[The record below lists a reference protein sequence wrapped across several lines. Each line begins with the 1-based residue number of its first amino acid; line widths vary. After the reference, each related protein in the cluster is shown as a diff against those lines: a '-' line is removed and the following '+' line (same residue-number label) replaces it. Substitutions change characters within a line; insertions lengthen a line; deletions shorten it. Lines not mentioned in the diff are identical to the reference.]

1 VNTVIDEQLPLRLA
15 TSYPRRFTAMI
26 KWDSRAKV
34 WQAFIPELSFLSV
47 CGATRDHVIES
58 AKKAARS
65 FIDRAA
71 TGGPPIP
78 PDSYREILEVEVEV
92 PLKGSLT

>member
-1 VNTVIDEQLPLRLA
+1 VNAVIDERLPLRLA
-15 TSYPRRFTAMI
+15 TSYPRRFIAVI
-26 KWDSRAKV
+26 KWDSRANV
-34 WQAFIPELSFLSV
+34 RLALIPELVLLSV
-47 CGATRDHVIES
+47 CGATRAQVIES

-71 TGGPPIP
+71 TDGPPIP
-78 PDSYREILEVEVEV
+78 PDSYHEIPEVEVEV

>member
-1 VNTVIDEQLPLRLA
+1 VNAVTDEQLPLRLA
-15 TSYPRRFTAMI
+15 TSYPQRFITVI
-26 KWDSRAKV
+26 KWDSRAGG
-34 WQAFIPELSFLSV
+34 WLAFIPELSFLSV
-47 CGATRDHVIES
+47 CGATRDHAIES

-71 TGGPPIP
+71 TGGSPIP

-92 PLKGSLT
+92 P